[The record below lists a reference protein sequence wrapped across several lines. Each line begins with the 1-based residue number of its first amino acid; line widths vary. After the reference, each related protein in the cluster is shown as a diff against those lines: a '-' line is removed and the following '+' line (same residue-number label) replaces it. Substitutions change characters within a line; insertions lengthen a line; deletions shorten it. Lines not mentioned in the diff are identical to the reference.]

1 VLAAAGGQHTPAH
14 AAALSEA
21 IALFGTS
28 ADPPT
33 LGHQT
38 LLEHVLEH
46 YPRVITWASDNPHKR
61 HGATLDQR
69 EQLLA
74 AVVQSIDN
82 PRLELRQEL
91 SSPWAITTL
100 ERAQQLW
107 PNAALVFVIG
117 SDLVPQIL
125 QWRQAQEV
133 LRRAQI
139 TVVPRAGCPLQ
150 SDAVQALRAQ
160 GAQVAVLEL
169 PIPAT
174 ASSNLRQN
182 PSPDQL
188 PAAVWALIRE
198 HNLYGATSDA
208 RS

>member
-1 VLAAAGGQHTPAH
+1 MGEV
-14 AAALSEA
+14 

-33 LGHQT
+33 LGHQA
-38 LLEHVLEH
+38 LLEHLLKH
-46 YPRVITWASDNPHKR
+46 YPRVLTWASDNPQKR
-61 HGATLDQR
+61 HGAMLCQR

-74 AVVQSIDN
+74 ALVETIDN
-82 PRLELRQEL
+82 PKLELRQEL

-100 ERAQQLW
+100 ERAHAQW
-107 PNAALVFVIG
+107 PGAELVFVIG

-125 QWRQAQEV
+125 QWRQAQQV
-133 LRRAQI
+133 LRRAQL
-139 TVVPRAGCPLQ
+139 TVVPRAGCP
-150 SDAVQALRAQ
+150 VQPEALAALRQQ

-182 PSPDQL
+182 PTADQL
-188 PAAVWALIRE
+188 PAAVWSLIQE
-198 HNLYGATSDA
+198 HNLYGAISEA
-208 RS
+208 RC

>member
-1 VLAAAGGQHTPAH
+1 
-14 AAALSEA
+14 LSEA

-33 LGHQT
+33 LGHQA
-38 LLEHVLEH
+38 LLEQLLQH

-69 EQLLA
+69 QQLLA
-74 AVVQSIDN
+74 ALVQSIGS
-82 PRLELRQEL
+82 PRLALRQEL

-100 ERAQQLW
+100 ERAQQQW

-133 LRRAQI
+133 LRRAQL

-150 SDAVQALRAQ
+150 PGALTALRHL

-182 PSPDQL
+182 PTPDQL
-188 PAAVWALIRE
+188 PAAVWALIQE
-198 HNLYGATSDA
+198 HNLYGATSNA
-208 RS
+208 RC

>member
-1 VLAAAGGQHTPAH
+1 MG
-14 AAALSEA
+14 EA

-33 LGHQT
+33 LGHQA
-38 LLEHVLEH
+38 LLEQLLVH

-61 HGATLDQR
+61 HGATLGQR

-74 AVVQSIDN
+74 ALVETIDN
-82 PRLELRQEL
+82 PRLVLRQEL

-107 PNAALVFVIG
+107 PGAALVFVIG

-133 LRRAQI
+133 LRRAQL

-150 SDAVQALRAQ
+150 QDDVQALRTQ
-160 GAQVAVLEL
+160 GAELEVLEL
-169 PIPAT
+169 PVPAT
-174 ASSNLRQN
+174 ASSTLRQN
-182 PSPDQL
+182 PTADQL
-188 PAAVWALIRE
+188 PAAVWALIQE
-198 HNLYGATSDA
+198 HNLYGATSEA
-208 RS
+208 HC